1 MNTIKQQIDNAIAY
15 MQTNGY
21 NKAHIVGSMWL
32 VIIDEHHAHL
42 TSNGN
47 VYGTVS
53 LGALK

>member
-1 MNTIKQQIDNAIAY
+1 MKQQINDAIAY

-32 VIIDEHHAHL
+32 VVIDEHHAHL

-47 VYGTVS
+47 VYGTVN